1 MTSSRKSVHRFGRPT
16 AAGVA
21 PPRRM
26 LTNQLQHEPVAREP
40 EEMQHS
46 VHYKVDIHCGP
57 CPEGAEAEI
66 AQRLRTAFP
75 VTNCR
80 NTPTGLALR
89 LNAGHQYAYGALR
102 DFADLIAD
110 TLTRL
115 GISMTSGVV
124 RLVTRGTPGE
134 EGVWHRVQDA
144 TAALGR
150 IGPAAGAGNAGAV
163 LLQGIAVRSGPVRT
177 TQGGEQKKRGRS
189 NLIVNAG
196 RWRADA
202 PPHHLDRP
210 RRVRGLMV

>member
-1 MTSSRKSVHRFGRPT
+1 MTSSRKSVHRPGRPT

-102 DFADLIAD
+102 DFADLIAE

-124 RLVTRGTPGE
+124 RLVTRGTPGR
-134 EGVWHRVQDA
+134 GRGLA
-144 TAALGR
+144 SRAGRNGCAGR

-177 TQGGEQKKRGRS
+177 AQRGEQESEVGA
-189 NLIVNAG
+189 I
-196 RWRADA
+196 
-202 PPHHLDRP
+202 
-210 RRVRGLMV
+210 